1 MSEELAITL
10 RPARLGD
17 VPAHTLINAW
27 RAGKRVMLARS
38 QSELF
43 ETIRDFQVA
52 EAEVG
57 GVVGCTALHIDT
69 ATFGEIKSLAIAE
82 AVQGRGI
89 GGKLVRACIDE
100 AARIGLERVFCL
112 TYQVDFFAHLGF
124 VKVDRSRLP
133 EKVWGECIRCHRFLD
148 CDETAMWIKVPAF
161 VSDSV

>member
-1 MSEELAITL
+1 MNELAITL

-17 VPAHTLINAW
+17 VPALHTLINVW
-27 RAGKRVMLARS
+27 AGKRVMLARS

-148 CDETAMWIKVPAF
+148 CDETAMWIKVTPLVAAT
-161 VSDSV
+161 V